1 MEAAKI
7 LDEIRQPGRSKDLDF
22 ESLKESLSLCQDLH
36 SLCLIIWN
44 DKDAKSC
51 LLEMQNSTFL
61 EEMIHIGRSY
71 ISSPLKSFPPDI
83 NQNIYSQIVKFAVR
97 HCPQTVSFLVNLIVK
112 KDQEIDTNNVVRI
125 AIFLSSIAH
134 SVSRENNSLAKL
146 KSILL
151 QKEGLTNEGLDALL
165 VAGIT
170 ESSRSQRNVRD
181 FFAGISSEVLK
192 SAATLYPHVRTMD
205 NLDIRVGGLTH
216 HLTQEFVEIEQIDT
230 KHLNTNGKGF
240 EEKEATFKS
249 DTVLLT
255 SDENKAL
262 LDHFKNVVAITI
274 GRILSDRVPESK
286 FLKAYF
292 ANHYDHPNQN
302 LNPKPA
308 IIFIQKPLYLHEI
321 VNEEMIQI
329 LESVQLDFLMLSAEL
344 VSDKEEFLSDIKLL
358 QNKESDSN
366 SRDEA
371 AIRIHKAILE
381 SGEYIGH
388 GDYLTFEKFY
398 SAKGLSQTCV
408 TALERFEFIK
418 YFKLALFHMKMNK
431 VVTIFT
437 CYWKPS
443 KLKMS

>member
-1 MEAAKI
+1 
-7 LDEIRQPGRSKDLDF
+7 
-22 ESLKESLSLCQDLH
+22 
-36 SLCLIIWN
+36 
-44 DKDAKSC
+44 
-51 LLEMQNSTFL
+51 
-61 EEMIHIGRSY
+61 MIKIGRSY
-71 ISSPLKSFPPDI
+71 ISSPLKSFPPDV
-83 NQNIYSQIVKFAVR
+83 NQNIYSEIVKFSVR
-97 HCPQTVSFLVNLIVK
+97 HCPQTVTFLLNLIVK
-112 KDQEIDTNNVVRI
+112 KDQEINSNNVIRI

-134 SVSRENNSLAKL
+134 SVNRENNSLSKL
-146 KSILL
+146 KSVLL

-165 VAGIT
+165 VAGIS
-170 ESSRSQRNVRD
+170 ESSRSQRNIKD
-181 FFAGISSEVLK
+181 FFAGISSQVLK
-192 SAATLYPHVRTMD
+192 SAASSYPHVRTMD
-205 NLDIRVGGLTH
+205 NLDIRIGGLTH
-216 HLTQEFVEIEQIDT
+216 HLTQEFIEIEQIDT
-230 KHLNTNGKGF
+230 KHLDTKGKGF
-240 EEKEATFKS
+240 DAEKATFKS

-255 SDENKAL
+255 SDENRDIL
-262 LDHFKNVVAITI
+262 EHFKNVVAITI
-274 GRILSDRVPESK
+274 GRVLSDRVPESR
-286 FLKAYF
+286 FLKPYF
-292 ANHYDHPNQN
+292 QNHYDHPNQN

-418 YFKLALFHMKMNK
+418 YFKVALFHMKMNK
-431 VVTIFT
+431 VVTIST
-437 CYWKPS
+437 YEAERHRPTPS
-443 KLKMS
+443 AFFAKKLN